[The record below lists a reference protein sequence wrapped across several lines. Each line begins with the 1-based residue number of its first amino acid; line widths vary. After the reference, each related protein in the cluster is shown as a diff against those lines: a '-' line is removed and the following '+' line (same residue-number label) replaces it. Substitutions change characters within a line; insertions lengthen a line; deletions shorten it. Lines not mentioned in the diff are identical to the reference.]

1 MFMGA
6 LAIIAF
12 LGSVGFPI
20 ALAIGSWRL
29 AQAVRAGWAVHTL
42 LAPLL
47 VAVEWGAIQFLGF
60 TVGDD
65 GEGPPGAGF
74 LYAPGFVT
82 LTLTVL
88 VYYVCVAIAALSSW
102 FRRHARARSR
112 PF

>member
-1 MFMGA
+1 MLMGT
-6 LAIIAF
+6 LAVIAF
-12 LGSVGFPI
+12 LGSVASPI

-29 AQAVRAGWAVHTL
+29 AQSVRAGWAVHTL

-65 GEGPPGAGF
+65 GGGPPGEGF

-82 LTLTVL
+82 LLLTVL
-88 VYYVCVAIAALSSW
+88 VYYAHLAIAALASW
-102 FRRHARARSR
+102 FRRRARARL
-112 PF
+112 PP